1 MKRSSLSDWLQHQQS
16 LNREEIDLSLDR
28 VKILFEKLNLEFP
41 DKNTFLIAGTNGK
54 GTTLALIED
63 LLIIR
68 GLRTGAY
75 TSPHLVEY
83 NERIAVNKANV
94 ADQDLIDS
102 FEYIESL
109 RGDIPLTY
117 FEFGT
122 LAAFNLLSNFN
133 CDALLI
139 EVGLG
144 GRLDATNIIEPNV
157 SIITNID
164 LDHQDWLGES
174 INEIAFEK
182 AGITKANK
190 PLIYGDIKALSVIK
204 EQAKLK
210 KSKLLSRDKDFSIV
224 KKNHCLSWFGVDHS
238 IEMIKVPGHWAD
250 GESDNLATA
259 LTAIESSDPGLLPST
274 DELNVVL
281 ENFSLPGRFELI
293 ENRSKWILDVA
304 HNPGAAKN
312 FKHRL
317 KSINLDKDNTMIIS
331 MMRDKNLEEFI
342 DVFRDIVSL
351 WVVCKMDTD
360 RSFSSNELKQKLRGI
375 GIKNIIVMDT
385 PYEAFKYVENLRP
398 ISDNVIVSGSFELVG
413 PAKEY
418 LSKVREI

>member
-1 MKRSSLSDWLQHQQS
+1 MKRSNLVDWLQYQQS
-16 LNREEIDLSLDR
+16 LNKEEIDLSLDR
-28 VKILFEKLNLEFP
+28 VKKIFEKLNLEFP
-41 DKNTFLIAGTNGK
+41 NNNTFLIAGTNGK

-63 LLIIR
+63 LLIIK
-68 GLRTGAY
+68 GLRVGAY
-75 TSPHLVEY
+75 TSPHLIEY
-83 NERIAVNKANV
+83 NERITVNKANV
-94 ADQDLIDS
+94 SDQDLINS
-102 FEYIESL
+102 FEYIEKL

-122 LAAFNLLSNFN
+122 LAAFNLLSNSN

-144 GRLDATNIIEPNV
+144 GRLDATNIIDPNV
-157 SIITNID
+157 SIITNVD

-182 AGITKANK
+182 AGITKPNK
-190 PLIYGDIKALSVIK
+190 PIIYGDTKALSVIE

-210 KSKLLSRDKDFSIV
+210 QANLLSRDRDFSIV
-224 KKNHCLSWFGVDHS
+224 KNNHYFSWTGVGHT
-238 IEMIKVPGHWAD
+238 IEMIKVPDHWAD
-250 GESDNLATA
+250 GELNNLATA
-259 LTAIESSDPGLLPST
+259 LTAIESSDSELLPST
-274 DELNVVL
+274 DDLNTML
-281 ENFSLPGRFELI
+281 ENFSLSGRFELI
-293 ENRSKWILDVA
+293 ENRSRWILDVA

-317 KSINLDKDNTMIIS
+317 KSIKLEKDNTMIIS

-342 DVFRDIVSL
+342 DVFRDMVSL

-360 RSFSSNELKQKLRGI
+360 RSFSSNELKEKLGAI